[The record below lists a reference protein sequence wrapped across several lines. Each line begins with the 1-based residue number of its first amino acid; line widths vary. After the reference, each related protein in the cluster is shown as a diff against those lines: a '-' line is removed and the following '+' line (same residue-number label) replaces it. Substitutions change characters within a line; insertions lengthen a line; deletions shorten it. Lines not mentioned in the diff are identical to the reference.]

1 MSELEQRRQ
10 LVRAWLGRANQDIQA
25 AEVLNQYQT
34 SFPDVIL
41 FHCQQAA
48 DKALKGYLQWS
59 DLRPPKT
66 HDLILL
72 LGLCIDVLPIFE
84 ELAEPCKALTAFG
97 VDPRYPLEG
106 PDGASLSPD
115 EAIRHASHVLD
126 RVVGTLPPEV
136 SAD

>member
-1 MSELEQRRQ
+1 MSELEARRELAQ
-10 LVRAWLGRANQDIQA
+10 AWLGKAKQDLGA
-25 AEVLNQYQT
+25 AIVLNSDPA
-34 SFPDVIL
+34 SFTDLVL

-48 DKALKGYLQWS
+48 EKALKGHLQWS

-72 LGLCIDVLPIFE
+72 LGLCIDLLPAFE

-115 EAIRHASHVLD
+115 EAIRHARHVLD
-126 RVVGTLPPEV
+126 RVVGTLPPET
-136 SAD
+136 SPD